1 MSRLLRVPGP
11 VSLPADPESLAAPN
25 RDERHN
31 PKTLLAQLGI
41 KSADNDAVARATESM
56 ELISLRCPNGFG
68 VFAREV
74 NALIR
79 PLFNNRPD

>member
-1 MSRLLRVPGP
+1 LLRVPGP

-25 RDERHN
+25 RDERRN
-31 PKTLLAQLGI
+31 PKTLLAQFGI
-41 KSADNDAVARATESM
+41 KSSADKDAVARATESM

>member
-1 MSRLLRVPGP
+1 MANCSVTG
-11 VSLPADPESLAAPN
+11 ESLASGSRSRVYGSGVTD
-25 RDERHN
+25 RDERL
-31 PKTLLAQLGI
+31 TLLAQLGI
-41 KSADNDAVARATESM
+41 KSSADKDAVARATESM